1 MWSENMVPKDSAKKI
16 LDDKEAI
23 LALDPK
29 GSFQDELAFAEN
41 LKKAIRNV
49 KAFNLPEK
57 VTVGRNIIHYADVDK
72 VVFAGMGGS
81 AIAGDVVKDWAENE
95 TKVPMEAVR
104 SYHPP
109 GYIDNHT
116 LVFLI
121 SYSGNT
127 EETLSCMLD
136 ACKKGCKMIC
146 ISSDGAMQ
154 RAAQALGLPLI
165 EFPKMAA
172 ARVSFPYLF
181 APLPYFLAKFKILHY
196 DKVEKEM
203 SEATN
208 MVSKLTKE
216 YAIEAPFEKN
226 FAKKAAFQIFGTVPV
241 IYSHTQYRSVGL
253 RFKTQVNENCK
264 LPARCDVF
272 PELDHNEI
280 MGWEASKQI
289 LKHYTLILLRGPE
302 EPKEVT
308 TRIEVLKEKFF
319 NNARSVME
327 IHAQGETALARI
339 FYLLF
344 TADMISLYLSVLHRR
359 DPIASQTFKILK
371 YQVTERLGTLRKLEE
386 QIKKLTLN

>member
-1 MWSENMVPKDSAKKI
+1 MVPKVSAKKI
-16 LDDKEAI
+16 LDDKNAI
-23 LALDPK
+23 LALDPS
-29 GSFQDELAFAEN
+29 GSFKDELSFSEN
-41 LKKAIRNV
+41 LKKAIKNV
-49 KAFNLPEK
+49 KSFSLPEK
-57 VTVGRNIIHYADVDK
+57 VKVGRHIVRYAGVER

-81 AIAGDVVKDWAENE
+81 AIAGDVIKDWAEGE
-95 TKVPMEAVR
+95 AKVPMEAVR
-104 SYHPP
+104 SYHLPA
-109 GYIDNHT
+109 YIDNDT

-136 ACKKGCKMIC
+136 AAKRGCKMIS
-146 ISSDGAMQ
+146 ISSDGALQ
-154 RAAQALGLPLI
+154 RVTQALGLPLI
-165 EFPKMAA
+165 GLPKMAA

-181 APLPYFLAKFKILHY
+181 APLPYLLAKLGILSP

-203 SEATN
+203 SEATDR
-208 MVSKLTKE
+208 VSKLTPE
-216 YAIEAPFEKN
+216 YAIEAPFEEN

-241 IYSHTQYRSVGL
+241 IYSYSQYRSVGL

-289 LKHYTLILLRGPE
+289 IKHYTLMLLRGPE
-302 EPKEVT
+302 EPIEVK

-319 NNARSVME
+319 KKARSVIE
-327 IHAQGETALARI
+327 INAQGQTALARI
-339 FYLLF
+339 FSLLF

-359 DPIASQTFKILK
+359 DPVASQTFQILK
-371 YQVTERLGTLRKLEE
+371 YEMTERLGTLGKLEE
-386 QIKKLTLN
+386 QIKKLAPS